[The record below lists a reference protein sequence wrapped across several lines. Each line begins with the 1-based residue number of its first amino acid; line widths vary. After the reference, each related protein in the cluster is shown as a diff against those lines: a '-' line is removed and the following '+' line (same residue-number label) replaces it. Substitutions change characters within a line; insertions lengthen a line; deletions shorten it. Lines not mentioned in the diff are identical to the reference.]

1 MKFSR
6 CITLD
11 SGMRQKVM
19 KAEKNEENS
28 ENTHS
33 NPVNS
38 INQCQILSFQGNT
51 Y

>member
-1 MKFSR
+1 MRLAR

-11 SGMRQKVM
+11 SGMHQKVM

-33 NPVNS
+33 NAVNS
-38 INQCQILSFQGNT
+38 INQYLILSFQGNI